1 MRESRW
7 WWAASSCSRPVRRSY
22 RGWWSGGL
30 TQPHQPPP
38 RRDPRLELHN
48 ADAWRD
54 PEARPPRP
62 ARIHHRDRP
71 IHQLEQRL
79 VGVTIY
85 DDLGPR
91 KRRMQLLR
99 RRVAELIAVRHH
111 DRETVEL
118 ELGHLGQPRPQL
130 GTVRI
135 PVHRRDRRQR
145 LEVDQELGLADVT
158 AVQDVVDSFEHLENL
173 GPQQPVSVRDH
184 PDSHFTL
191 LQRGV
196 VASCNYVLPSQRF
209 TSAMSSPR

>member
-54 PEARPPRP
+54 PEARPLRP

-145 LEVDQELGLADVT
+145 LELDQDLGTPNVT
-158 AVQDVVDSFEHLENL
+158 GVQDVVDLPEDVEHL
-173 GPQQPVSVRDH
+173 GPQQSVRVGY
-184 PDSHFTL
+184 DSEPH
-191 LQRGV
+191 
-196 VASCNYVLPSQRF
+196 AVLV
-209 TSAMSSPR
+209 